1 MKDIILSD
9 EMADQYGYLMTRD
22 TDPVYDVM
30 PYSTFADYCRERA
43 ASACREFA
51 FDKNGFH
58 ATAQMERDNLVLF
71 SVPYDKGFTV
81 TVDGQP
87 AEAERAN
94 FGLTAV
100 FVPQGTHEIR
110 FRYMPVGF
118 LPAAAVSA
126 LTALLLIGDMI
137 RRRMKTTR

>member
-1 MKDIILSD
+1 
-9 EMADQYGYLMTRD
+9 
-22 TDPVYDVM
+22 
-30 PYSTFADYCRERA
+30 
-43 ASACREFA
+43 
-51 FDKNGFH
+51 
-58 ATAQMERDNLVLF
+58 MERDNLVLF

-100 FVPQGTHEIR
+100 FVPEGTHEIR

-118 LPAAAVSA
+118 LPAAAVSV

>member
-1 MKDIILSD
+1 M
-9 EMADQYGYLMTRD
+9 
-22 TDPVYDVM
+22 
-30 PYSTFADYCRERA
+30 
-43 ASACREFA
+43 
-51 FDKNGFH
+51 
-58 ATAQMERDNLVLF
+58 
-71 SVPYDKGFTV
+71 

-100 FVPQGTHEIR
+100 FVPEGTHEIR

-137 RRRMKTTR
+137 RRRVKTTR

>member
-1 MKDIILSD
+1 MRLNQYIAACGVCSRR
-9 EMADQYGYLMTRD
+9 EADR
-22 TDPVYDVM
+22 
-30 PYSTFADYCRERA
+30 
-43 ASACREFA
+43 
-51 FDKNGFH
+51 
-58 ATAQMERDNLVLF
+58 LVQAGQVL
-71 SVPYDKGFTV
+71 
-81 TVDGQP
+81 VDGQP

-100 FVPQGTHEIR
+100 FVPQGTQEIR

-126 LTALLLIGDMI
+126 LTALLLIGEMI